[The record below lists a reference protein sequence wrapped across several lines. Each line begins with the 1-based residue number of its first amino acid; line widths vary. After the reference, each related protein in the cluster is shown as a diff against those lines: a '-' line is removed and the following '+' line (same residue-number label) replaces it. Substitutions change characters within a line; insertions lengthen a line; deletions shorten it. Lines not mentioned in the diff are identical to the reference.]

1 MGIGHGATYSQTN
14 PKNLQI
20 RYIYIYIYVCV
31 YIYIYIDSLY
41 LEKQSPA
48 ISITGYLL
56 WFFWGV
62 THLDPSLPPGSWE
75 MQVPLEAPPRAIQ
88 TPEEIHSRESKK
100 NMKTWKIHGKSGMKM
115 KYQLVI

>member
-1 MGIGHGATYSQTN
+1 MGQPILKQT
-14 PKNLQI
+14 PKI
-20 RYIYIYIYVCV
+20 FKSDTYIYICV
-31 YIYIYIDSLY
+31 YIYIDSLY

-88 TPEEIHSRESKK
+88 TRKK
-100 NMKTWKIHGKSGMKM
+100 FTAGSPKRT
-115 KYQLVI
+115 